1 MYQVSVARM
10 TTQSTIT
17 ATVPKMDHNQEAFR
31 ELVCLGV
38 IADREYS
45 SDADTASWTIAVD
58 LERIDALG
66 YAMILSSN
74 GGGSS
79 DGGDTGESYPVFI
92 PRSQLNYIYD
102 PVPCWSRSVPSSTIY
117 SFRMATLSTMRLS
130 P

>member
-1 MYQVSVARM
+1 
-10 TTQSTIT
+10 
-17 ATVPKMDHNQEAFR
+17 MDHNQEAFR

-45 SDADTASWTIAVD
+45 DTDTTSWTIAVD

-66 YAMILSSN
+66 YAMILSN
-74 GGGSS
+74 GGGA
-79 DGGDTGESYPVFI
+79 DGDAGQPYPVFI

-117 SFRMATLSTMRLS
+117 SFRMATLSTVRLS